1 MGYFGNYH
9 SNFISIFCILA
20 VMRKF
25 LAFFFLSIILLN
37 TAGYYIFF
45 EGLKYRSS
53 ITWSFD
59 EDDSNGQEVIVK
71 IPMNVPYFSQERD
84 WERGEGQFEYQ
95 GEIYRIV
102 RHKLTLDAMYIGC
115 VKDKEGNL
123 IQQQLAD
130 FAKTFTDKEGDSK
143 QSVKSFPGFIKEY
156 LSNTVVVK
164 PSVQGWSWTLV
175 YAIPHQSLVPSFFA
189 SIVHP
194 PERIG

>member
-1 MGYFGNYH
+1 
-9 SNFISIFCILA
+9 
-20 VMRKF
+20 MRKF
-25 LAFFFLSIILLN
+25 LAVFFLSIILLN
-37 TAGYYIFF
+37 TAGYYLFF
-45 EGLKYRSS
+45 EGLRYHSS

-84 WERGEGQFEYQ
+84 WEKAEGQFEYQ
-95 GEIYRIV
+95 GEIYRMV
-102 RHKLTLDAMYIGC
+102 RQKLTLDAIYIGC
-115 VKDKEGNL
+115 VEDKEGNL

-143 QSVKSFPGFIKEY
+143 QSVKSFQGFIKEY
-156 LSNTVVVK
+156 LSNTVAVK
-164 PSVQGWSWTLV
+164 PSVPGWSSTLA
-175 YAIPHQSLVPSFFA
+175 YSIRHQLLVPSFFA